1 MFLKQK
7 SILPGF
13 APTMAWTV
21 FYLALVVLIPLGV
34 MFTKS
39 FSLGLSAFAES
50 AFSDRTLAALRL
62 SLTTAFAAACVN
74 LIMGFVV
81 AWVLVRY
88 DFPFKRLFDA
98 LIDLPFALPTAVA
111 GIALA
116 TIFAE
121 NGILGAPLAHLGV
134 KAAYN
139 SLGITIA
146 LVFIGLPFVVRS
158 VQPVLEDFEREVEE
172 AASSLGATRMQ
183 TIRRV
188 IFPSLYPALLSG
200 TLMAFSRALG
210 EYGSVIFIAG
220 NIPFKSETLPLVIVT
235 QLEQH
240 NVPGATAIAALILS
254 ISFFLLLVL
263 NILQTRQKRL
273 FG

>member
-1 MFLKQK
+1 MLFKQK

-13 APTMAWTV
+13 GITLTWTV
-21 FYLALVVLIPLGV
+21 LYLSLVVLIPLGV
-34 MFTKS
+34 MVAKS

-50 AFSDRTLAALRL
+50 AFSERTLAALRL
-62 SLTTAFAAACVN
+62 SFTTAFVAACVN
-74 LIMGFVV
+74 FIMGFVV

-121 NGILGAPLAHLGV
+121 NGILGAPLARLGV

-139 SLGITIA
+139 SMGITIA

-158 VQPVLEDFEREVEE
+158 VQPVLQDFEREVEE
-172 AASSLGATRMQ
+172 AAASLGATRLQ
-183 TIRRV
+183 TLWRV
-188 IFPSLYPALLSG
+188 IFPSLYSALVSG

-220 NIPFKSETLPLVIVT
+220 NIPFQSETAPLVIVT
-235 QLEQH
+235 ELEQH
-240 NVPGATAIAALILS
+240 NVPGATAIAALMLS
-254 ISFFLLLVL
+254 ISLALLLVL
-263 NILQTRQKRL
+263 NFLQTRQKRL
-273 FG
+273 FA